1 VGVDLLFTGG
11 QYNHGCVELGSVVKI
26 FVLGEPAAQHEWSL
40 VLKLLENYTSVGSVG
55 SRYGVG
61 ESETS
66 SRRSEPSSENSLTTP
81 MPRA

>member
-1 VGVDLLFTGG
+1 M
-11 QYNHGCVELGSVVKI
+11 KI
-26 FVLGEPAAQHEWSL
+26 FVLGEPPAQHDWSL
-40 VLKLLENYTSVGSVG
+40 VLKFLENYASVGPVG

-66 SRRSEPSSENSLTTP
+66 SRRSEPSSENSFTTP